1 MALIAGYGGSV
12 TLNFQSSSATSFPVR
27 NISINFERASIDTT
41 QLSDF
46 REKRAPGRVRRTA
59 TFDMMAQDST
69 TDDALRLHMFPT
81 TLVEATG
88 RSVILLFTDQG
99 NKAYTITGHLTSASR
114 SDDGTGPGMWS
125 LTLEEA

>member
-1 MALIAGYGGSV
+1 MALIAGYGGTV
-12 TLNFQSSSATSFPVR
+12 TLNFQSSSAIAFPVR

-59 TFDMMAQDST
+59 TFDMMAQDSG

-81 TLVEATG
+81 TLIEATG
-88 RSVILLFTDQG
+88 RSVVLLFTDQG
-99 NKAYTITGHLTSASR
+99 NKNYTFTGHLTSASR

-125 LTLEEA
+125 LTMEEA

>member
-12 TLNFQSSSATSFPVR
+12 TLNFQSGTAAAFPVR
-27 NISINFERASIDTT
+27 NIAINFERSSIDTT

-81 TLVEATG
+81 TLTEATG
-88 RSVILLFTDQG
+88 RSVVLAFTDQG
-99 NKAYTITGHLTSASR
+99 SKVYTITGHLTSASR

>member
-12 TLNFQSSSATSFPVR
+12 TLNFQSGTATSFPVR

-46 REKRAPGRVRRTA
+46 REKRSPGRVRRTA
-59 TFDMMAQDST
+59 TFDMMAQNST

-81 TLVEATG
+81 TVAEATG
-88 RSVILLFTDQG
+88 RSVALTFTDQG
-99 NKAYTITGHLTSASR
+99 SIAYTITGHLTSASR

>member
-12 TLNFQSSSATSFPVR
+12 TLNFQGGTAAAFPVR
-27 NISINFERASIDTT
+27 NIAINFERSSIDTT

-81 TLVEATG
+81 TLVEAVG
-88 RSVILLFTDQG
+88 RSVVLVFTDQG
-99 NKAYTITGHLTSASR
+99 SKAYTITGHLTSASR

-125 LTLEEA
+125 LTMEEA

>member
-46 REKRAPGRVRRTA
+46 REKRSPGRVRRTA
-59 TFDMMAQDST
+59 TFDMMAQNST

-81 TLVEATG
+81 TVAEATG
-88 RSVILLFTDQG
+88 RSVALTFTDQG
-99 NKAYTITGHLTSASR
+99 SIAYTITGHLTSASR

>member
-1 MALIAGYGGSV
+1 MALIAGYGGAV
-12 TLNFQSSSATSFPVR
+12 TLNFQSSSAVTFPVR
-27 NISINFERASIDTT
+27 NIAINFERSSIDTT

-59 TFDMMAQDST
+59 TFDMMAQDSS
-69 TDDALRLHMFPT
+69 TDNALRLHMVPT
-81 TLVEATG
+81 SLAEAVN
-88 RSVILLFTDQG
+88 RSVALSFTDQG
-99 NKAYTITGHLTSASR
+99 SIAYTITGHLTSASR